1 MSDRPIPI
9 ARPRIPVEAE
19 QAVLEVLRS
28 GWLTGGPA
36 VRGLEADWSAAH
48 GGLPCVSV
56 TSATTGL
63 FAALRQ
69 IVDAC
74 AMGRDG
80 VAVVPAF
87 TWCATANAAH
97 EAGLLIRFCDV
108 DLDTYN
114 ADVDDMATRLDQAG
128 PWAIAVPVH
137 LFGRAFDVAALR
149 ANIGPDAE
157 FLEDAACGFGATH
170 ADGSQLGTQGGSWG
184 AVFSLHPRKAVT
196 CGEGG
201 MVQGRIAMDVRSYSD
216 HGCIGPPRS
225 SDPWEFAHYGE
236 PGLNFRLPDILAAV
250 VRPQLARRDDI
261 VRRRTEIA
269 RGYSERLAHLERHGL
284 KTPEIVPGHGWQ
296 VYVCRVD
303 AGGDVRNR
311 IMTDLRLAGIA
322 TRPGT
327 HAVHVLAHFG
337 HAPSDFPNAWRLQ
350 ETTLALPI
358 YPELTDL
365 DLDRVADAVARS
377 LGA

>member
-1 MSDRPIPI
+1 MSTDRPIPL
-9 ARPRIPVEAE
+9 ARPRIPAEAE

-36 VRGLEADWSAAH
+36 VRGLEADWSEAH

-63 FAALRQ
+63 FAAMRH
-69 IVDAC
+69 IHSPDSGSI
-74 AMGRDG
+74 GRP

-87 TWCATANAAH
+87 TWCATANAAL
-97 EAGLLIRFCDV
+97 EAGFDVYFCDV

-114 ADVDDMATRLDQAG
+114 ADIGDLASRLSHQTL
-128 PWAIAVPVH
+128 AVPVH
-137 LFGRAFDVAALR
+137 LFGRPFDCAALR
-149 ANIGPDAE
+149 AMAGSGFDL
-157 FLEDAACGFGATH
+157 LEDAACAFGTTH
-170 ADGSQLGTQGGSWG
+170 SDGAELGTQGDSWG
-184 AVFSLHPRKAVT
+184 AVFSLHPRKAIT

-201 MVQGRIAMDVRSYSD
+201 IVQGRVAPYVRSYSD
-216 HGCIGPPRS
+216 HGNLGPPAGP
-225 SDPWEFAHYGE
+225 DPWFFANYAQ
-236 PGLNFRLPDILAAV
+236 PGLNFRMPDVLAAIL
-250 VRPQLARRDDI
+250 RPQLAQRDQI

-269 RGYSERLAHLERHGL
+269 RGYSERLAPLARHGL

-296 VYVCRVD
+296 AYVCRVD

-327 HAVHVLAHFG
+327 HAVHVLPHFG
-337 HAPSDFPNAWRLQ
+337 YAPRYCPNAWRLQ
-350 ETTLALPI
+350 QTTLALPI
-358 YPELTDL
+358 YPELTDHE
-365 DLDRVADAVARS
+365 LDRVADAVARS
-377 LGA
+377 IGG